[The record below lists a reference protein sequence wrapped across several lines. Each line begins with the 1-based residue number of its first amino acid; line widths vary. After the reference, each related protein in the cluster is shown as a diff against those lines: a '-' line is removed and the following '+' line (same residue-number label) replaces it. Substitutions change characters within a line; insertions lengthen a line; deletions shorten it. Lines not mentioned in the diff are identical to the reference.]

1 MGWLCVEAI
10 VRELS
15 RRVAKTDD
23 FAYDNT
29 DLRASKAGLTFSL
42 AIRNADSWGH
52 FRVDLAGRSHRTR
65 VLGSGTLLK
74 AA

>member
-15 RRVAKTDD
+15 HRAAKTDD

-52 FRVDLAGRSHRTR
+52 FRVDLAGMLADRIAPACS
-65 VLGSGTLLK
+65 
-74 AA
+74 AAARC